1 MKNLTAIVISSS
13 TTISTIQPTSA
24 ANFLA
29 NASHNIAETHY
40 NNATNAS
47 VNIEESE
54 EETPNRLMIALILQS
69 SILIVFLGN
78 ALVLVALA
86 CYRNWTTTD
95 VLLFSLSTA
104 DLLNSIVG
112 VELITVVKYFLGRP
126 MNKLLCDV
134 FVVAVY
140 SFRIASATT
149 VTGIAMERAILFIY
163 PLKHHILVTTA
174 CTKKIV
180 AGIWLFSIVCGFLP
194 HTGIGHPGFQNGKCF
209 YQLYDLGIEFAILME
224 TYGALMLLT
233 VFASYIAIK
242 LSGAMFIRR
251 QTQMAGCGEK
261 RQRSASEQSA
271 PPVPTESV
279 GAIRRTSAVRNVQ
292 RLALMMS
299 IVVMVYFVTWLPFLV
314 SLSKNLIDL
323 KEILRLIMK

>member
-1 MKNLTAIVISSS
+1 MKNLTAIMISSS

-29 NASHNIAETHY
+29 NANHNIETHY

-54 EETPNRLMIALILQS
+54 EEIPNRLMIALILQS

-140 SFRIASATT
+140 SFRTASATT

-163 PLKHHILVTTA
+163 PLKHHILVTTP

-194 HTGIGHPGFQNGKCF
+194 HTGIGNPGFQNGKCF
-209 YQLYDLGIEFAILME
+209 YQLYDLGIEFTILME